1 MAKVSKNI
9 KKLRAEKN
17 LTQDALA
24 EKINVTRQTISSWEN
39 GRTLPDIDMLELLS
53 SALEVGIEE
62 IIYGEKKN
70 IGLEPP
76 KNDKRKQKL
85 MSIVFATLGSLL
97 TATGLI
103 IILVSF
109 WDDIPEF
116 FLAALSFLP
125 LIIGGTIA
133 AWAYV

>member
-9 KKLRAEKN
+9 KKLRTDKK

-39 GRTLPDIDMLELLS
+39 GRTQPDIDMLELLS

-62 IIYGEKKN
+62 IIYGEKRN

-76 KNDKRKQKL
+76 ENDKRKQKL
-85 MSIVFATLGSLL
+85 MSM
-97 TATGLI
+97 
-103 IILVSF
+103 
-109 WDDIPEF
+109 
-116 FLAALSFLP
+116 
-125 LIIGGTIA
+125 
-133 AWAYV
+133 